1 MEKENI
7 ERVLADTLSA
17 VKISDQDIDTFIDF
31 RDLMPEQ
38 KSELI
43 ELVYA
48 LSIALF
54 RDNDLSIDE

>member
-1 MEKENI
+1 MGKKNI
-7 ERVLADTLSA
+7 KKVLADTLSA
-17 VKISDQDIDTFIDF
+17 IKISDQDIDTFTDF

-54 RDNDLSIDE
+54 RANDFSIDE